1 MDHLGDRGRV
11 AQERPRFRRVREFG
25 GKYPRVGNCRCVVG
39 DLQDELPHR
48 AVGPHGMDRYNTL
61 LGRNACHFAPHS
73 WYRWEEF
80 YLQARA
86 YAEEAFHATGDR
98 KARLT
103 NLAWIHHGYADH
115 FLHDSFAAGHLV
127 NKTLVMQWYLDWVGN
142 TWTPVPDWDLVQFMT
157 VGRQPNLA
165 GRELYSAFL
174 NNAARGRVR
183 DPQTAHECWTPAA
196 RIAAS
201 GVVADG
207 SSVASSYKRFLAFLG
222 AGVVQLSSNSVHDR
236 FNGESL
242 WVSSKAHAEPFQI
255 WGDNS
260 MIRGGDGYRFANA
273 AAQLSQRSI
282 QEILAN
288 GSTLHTEQEIS
299 GHFPTKVHDNA
310 QNRSLSRSLE
320 DWAYGLK
327 GQAGGW
333 FDGFKNR
340 GVGTLRLRL
349 EPINIDKVGGWEWQL
364 VPGKARDVA
373 VGGDGSVWNIG
384 QYAEGGQG
392 AVQYWDTATSTW
404 KVPKAAGAGVRIAA
418 GGDGVVW
425 VVNSAGNSYCA
436 RPHQVDLWEKG
447 ADVTIGGVTGLV
459 DIAAGSDGSVW
470 GLAKATVSGGHQLL
484 RCVRGSGKHSW
495 ERISGGATNLSVG
508 PDGLPWV
515 VNSNGVLMR
524 LVPSKG
530 QDRYQDKDA
539 QWPNI
544 TPAGRKA
551 KDVGLG
557 TGSMVSAFVTTDEG
571 IFGWN
576 GRLPTSTGAA
586 LPDWEDL
593 GGRAD
598 RVATG
603 PDGRPWVVNVNADVY
618 RLGPRENALCV
629 FTTSD
634 AGKIRG
640 TSHAADGSLFQDE
653 HVWVNGSTDLRNVI
667 KGNSG
672 ACVYGIWLTRSI
684 IPGVFYT
691 LHIDGQGPAGV
702 GSGWM
707 YIYIEDEGGFK
718 EYKGFFVRD
727 RQTLTIDYNGTKAG
741 IKRISWSDGN
751 DPG

>member
-1 MDHLGDRGRV
+1 
-11 AQERPRFRRVREFG
+11 
-25 GKYPRVGNCRCVVG
+25 
-39 DLQDELPHR
+39 
-48 AVGPHGMDRYNTL
+48 
-61 LGRNACHFAPHS
+61 
-73 WYRWEEF
+73 
-80 YLQARA
+80 
-86 YAEEAFHATGDR
+86 
-98 KARLT
+98 
-103 NLAWIHHGYADH
+103 
-115 FLHDSFAAGHLV
+115 
-127 NKTLVMQWYLDWVGN
+127 MQWYLDWVGN

-310 QNRSLSRSLE
+310 ENRSLSRSLE

-691 LHIDGQGPAGV
+691 LHIDGQGQPGSAPGGCTSISRTRAASRSTRGSSCETARRSRSTTTAPRPASNASAGLMATTR
-702 GSGWM
+702 GRSAPQPSSG
-707 YIYIEDEGGFK
+707 
-718 EYKGFFVRD
+718 
-727 RQTLTIDYNGTKAG
+727 
-741 IKRISWSDGN
+741 
-751 DPG
+751 